1 MSSICQRSLA
11 PCTTLTLDDWKKFVS
26 PQMKF
31 WIRKKGFETN
41 PFNTC
46 QQEIIVYNIDLIV
59 VKALQNPSQFHLAYT
74 FKIVGALNYD

>member
-1 MSSICQRSLA
+1 MGQEKKNGFNLLEVTRALHYIDLRWLE
-11 PCTTLTLDDWKKFVS
+11 KFVS
-26 PQMKF
+26 AEMKF

-59 VKALQNPSQFHLAYT
+59 VKAWQNPSQFHLACT
-74 FKIVGALNYD
+74 F